1 LLLTAWPLLALE
13 DLVARLQT
21 DLARMTAELEQN
33 KALVSELRLA
43 QSSPAPKTGQSSPP
57 ASLSRDRVDTKIAV
71 LENEVER
78 LDREVQR
85 LGGIVEEGLEIRRR
99 GRGERTVRLELE
111 EEELERVRRDVE
123 RRSRGVPQ
131 SSSVESAKDKDP
143 ARGPSKLRQGLHAS
157 AAQIPTTMPPTVEPP
172 TRFHPG
178 PGPPT
183 PVSDD
188 GALSLSSPTP
198 ASRSAS
204 RSGSGSSHDRRQ
216 SDKDE
221 GTGGKSNRRKSRSA
235 ANRVEGP
242 SSPFPSIRAEDEHE
256 FFHLNGLTGTGTTQP
271 RTSRPSRGNPDGAAT
286 NPSPWAR
293 KFTSTTTAAAA
304 RWPPPHHIPGLSSG
318 TDEVPPQT
326 VLARVLRELEE
337 DFAHYKA

>member
-1 LLLTAWPLLALE
+1 M
-13 DLVARLQT
+13 QS

-57 ASLSRDRVDTKIAV
+57 ASLGRGRVDAKIAV

-131 SSSVESAKDKDP
+131 SSAVESAKDKDP

-157 AAQIPTTMPPTVEPP
+157 AAQVPTTMPPTMEPP
-172 TRFHPG
+172 TRIHPG

-204 RSGSGSSHDRRQ
+204 RSGSGSSNDRRQ

-221 GTGGKSNRRKSRSA
+221 GTGGKSNRRKSRST

-271 RTSRPSRGNPDGAAT
+271 RTSAPSRGNPDGAAT

-293 KFTSTTTAAAA
+293 KFTSTTATAAAA
-304 RWPPPHHIPGLSSG
+304 RWPNPHHILGPSSG

>member
-1 LLLTAWPLLALE
+1 
-13 DLVARLQT
+13 
-21 DLARMTAELEQN
+21 
-33 KALVSELRLA
+33 
-43 QSSPAPKTGQSSPP
+43 
-57 ASLSRDRVDTKIAV
+57 VDAKIAV

-78 LDREVQR
+78 LDREVRR

-123 RRSRGVPQ
+123 RRSRGVRQ
-131 SSSVESAKDKDP
+131 SSALESAKDKDP
-143 ARGPSKLRQGLHAS
+143 VKGPSKLRQGLHAS
-157 AAQIPTTMPPTVEPP
+157 AAQVPTTMPPTVEPP
-172 TRFHPG
+172 TRFHQG

-204 RSGSGSSHDRRQ
+204 RSGSGSGSSQGRRQ

-221 GTGGKSNRRKSRSA
+221 GNDNGNGGKSNGRKSRSA

-256 FFHLNGLTGTGTTQP
+256 FFHLNGLTGTGNTQP
-271 RTSRPSRGNPDGAAT
+271 RTSRPSRGDPDGAGAT

-304 RWPPPHHIPGLSSG
+304 AAAARWPSPHHIPGLSG
-318 TDEVPPQT
+318 GVDEVPPQT